1 LKDFLLLIKIGE
13 KIVKLKFFIKKIKQ
27 IFKMKNIFKFSV
39 LLSMVFLISCNK
51 SENSTETKQD
61 EAAAFPES
69 LTYVDKKVEKSD
81 PNCKGKPEDCIFYSN
96 AYIEITTDGFQFIND
111 NIKTALVG
119 DANDYETDANNSLK
133 DYEEAMEDVGSSW
146 EFSNNTTV
154 DLNEAGLLALSF
166 TNYSFTGGAHGNG
179 STSTLVVDLETK
191 KALNFYDLFNAADSV
206 KLIQI
211 AEKYFR
217 LDNELKPNEDMNE
230 AGYFWEV
237 EGKLSFNDNFTLT
250 SKGLTMTYNPY
261 EIGAY
266 VIGSPSFTIP
276 YSDLKPFLAEK
287 SPLKRLLK

>member
-1 LKDFLLLIKIGE
+1 
-13 KIVKLKFFIKKIKQ
+13 
-27 IFKMKNIFKFSV
+27 MKNIFKFSV

-51 SENSTETKQD
+51 SENSSENKQD

-69 LTYVDKKVEKSD
+69 LTYADKEVKRLD
-81 PNCKGKPEDCIFYSN
+81 PNCKDKPENCVFYSTS
-96 AYIEITTDGFQFIND
+96 YIEITTDGFQFIND
-111 NIKTALVG
+111 NIKTALIG

-133 DYEEAMEDVGSSW
+133 DYQEAMEEDISL
-146 EFSNNTTV
+146 EFNNNTMV

-179 STSTLVVDLETK
+179 STSTLVVDLATK